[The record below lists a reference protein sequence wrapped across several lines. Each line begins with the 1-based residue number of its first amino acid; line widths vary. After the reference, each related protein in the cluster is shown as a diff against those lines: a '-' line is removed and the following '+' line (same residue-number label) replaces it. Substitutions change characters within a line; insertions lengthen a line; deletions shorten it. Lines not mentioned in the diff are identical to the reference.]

1 MQSTREHSQIAQR
14 YSIDEYL
21 ALIASS
27 VEDDTLLRKAC
38 ETVWALPPDE
48 LLPSSLDVAVLLSEL
63 GSDETTLIVSLLS
76 STRLMES
83 PEATE
88 LEPVFGKKIMGMV
101 RNVCR
106 LHAFQVH
113 DIDDTP
119 EQAERLRRM
128 LLSMVDD
135 VRVVLIKLAFRVQRL
150 RQLKQAPAE
159 MQQAVARETL
169 DIFSPIANRLGI
181 GQLKWELEDLSFRFL
196 EPDTYRRIAN
206 YLDEKREERED
217 YIVKVVAT
225 LKKELEA
232 VNVKAEVYGRP
243 KHIYSIWK
251 KMIAKHRAFDELFDV
266 RAVRIVVENVA
277 DCYMT
282 LGIVH
287 GLWRHIA
294 KEFDD
299 YIANPKENGYR
310 SLHTAVSGPQGK
322 PVEIQIRTHAMDEF
336 AEHGVAAHWRYKEGK
351 QADASIQES
360 INSLRK
366 LLDPEQTRDEDLLD
380 NFRAEMFHDRVY
392 VLTPEGRVIDLPQ
405 GATPIDFAYAV
416 HTQVGHRCRG
426 AKVNGRIVQLTYEL
440 KNGDQVEVLTTK
452 EASPVRD
459 WLIPHL
465 SYIKTS
471 RARNRIRS
479 WFKHQDRDKNL
490 IDGKS
495 LYEREVKRQGVRP
508 DMDVLLKACKQ
519 ASADE
524 LYIAI
529 GRGDLSLAQLSSSL
543 QEQQL
548 NDQEVKIPVQPK
560 VRRHAEQAS
569 SGQIKVRGVGNL
581 LTTMANCCRPL
592 PGDEITGFI
601 TRGKGVSVHRK
612 DCTNIINLNEEDMA
626 RLIEVD
632 WGGEETEAYPI
643 SLVINAIDR
652 QGLLGDVTTTL
663 ANEKV
668 NVIAVNSLSDKNQ
681 QTARMAVTIEIH
693 DLQQLTRVMDKIGQ
707 LPNVVEVLRGSNSA
721 K

>member
-1 MQSTREHSQIAQR
+1 MQSTREHSQITQR

-27 VEDDTLLRKAC
+27 IEDDTLLRKAC
-38 ETVWALPPDE
+38 EAVWDLPPDE
-48 LLPSSLDVAVLLSEL
+48 VLPCSLDVAVLLSEL

-88 LEPVFGKKIMGMV
+88 LESVFGKKIIGMV
-101 RNVCR
+101 HNVCQ
-106 LHAFQVH
+106 LHAFQAH

-150 RQLKQAPAE
+150 RQLKHSPAE

-282 LGIVH
+282 LGVVH

-652 QGLLGDVTTTL
+652 QGLLGDVT
-663 ANEKV
+663 
-668 NVIAVNSLSDKNQ
+668 
-681 QTARMAVTIEIH
+681 
-693 DLQQLTRVMDKIGQ
+693 
-707 LPNVVEVLRGSNSA
+707 
-721 K
+721 